1 MIKTG
6 MPKSEVTM
14 PIGISKVKT
23 ILEKLSQNSKNIAPI
38 IAEAAKTAWLFA
50 PKIKRAICGTISP
63 IQPMMPAIVTLRA
76 LTKVATRM
84 MKILTLV
91 VFMPRLFASSSPRLS
106 AF

>member
-6 MPKSEVTM
+6 IPKSEVTM

-50 PKIKRAICGTISP
+50 PKIKRAI
-63 IQPMMPAIVTLRA
+63 
-76 LTKVATRM
+76 
-84 MKILTLV
+84 
-91 VFMPRLFASSSPRLS
+91 
-106 AF
+106 